1 MMAVN
6 VATLGG
12 PAEPG
17 EPSSAPASWD
27 QNLHW
32 RQQQQLAQIS
42 RENSMPH
49 SYARCAAVTSKGVS
63 LPTPT
68 AADLALTLAREDIAS
83 ATAAAAGPTTPGK
96 RANTSFVEK
105 REQREEERQRHINED
120 LHHQFWTTLDCSGQ
134 GFVTVSPKI
143 MHYEFLQKLYLNHNN
158 LREVPKCVTSLSQL
172 RILDLSSNQLE
183 RLSPDIG
190 VMSNLRVLLL
200 FDNQLQTLPF
210 ELGSL
215 FQLRMLGILGN
226 PCAEADTVSR
236 KVFSDHGTRGLIEH
250 LRDMAPVRSPPTPRK
265 WLELNKVQDENNTL
279 SMMSY
284 NTLCDQ
290 YATPQMYGYTPSW
303 ALSWAYR
310 SQQLAGEVLQY
321 DLDLICLQ
329 EVNTSALDELWL
341 PVLEPRGYKLVF
353 YPKTRA
359 RTMSKQSESRVV
371 DGCATFYKSTKLK
384 LVEKY
389 PVEYNSKALLKDD
402 LKRSVDIFN
411 RVMTRDNIA
420 IITVF
425 EAVGSGREIIVA
437 NTHLHWDPAFRD
449 VKLVQTAL
457 LLEETE
463 NMARKY
469 ASSPGH
475 GNDLKKVPVLIAG
488 DFNSAADSGVVH
500 LFNHN
505 SVPANHE
512 DMAGHSYGLFTEE
525 GIQHNLPL
533 KSAYQENTQLP
544 FTNYTPDFVE
554 AIDYIVYSTP
564 TFKVNALL
572 GEVDREYAKHYVGF
586 PNAHHPSD
594 HIPIAAHLELI

>member
-1 MMAVN
+1 MMAVD
-6 VATLGG
+6 VAALGG
-12 PAEPG
+12 LSEPAT
-17 EPSSAPASWD
+17 SNSAPLSWD
-27 QNLHW
+27 KSPHW

-49 SYARCAAVTSKGVS
+49 SYARCAAVASKGAS
-63 LPTPT
+63 LPIPT
-68 AADLALTLAREDIAS
+68 AADLALTLAREDFGG
-83 ATAAAAGPTTPGK
+83 TAVSPSGPLTPGK
-96 RANTSFVEK
+96 RSNTSFIEK

-120 LHHQFWTTLDCSGQ
+120 VHHQFWTSLDCSGQ

-143 MHYEFLQKLYLNHNN
+143 MHYEFLQKLFLNHNN

-172 RILDLSSNQLE
+172 RILDLSSNRLE
-183 RLSPDIG
+183 ELSPDIG
-190 VMSNLRVLLL
+190 IMSNLRVLLL
-200 FDNQLQTLPF
+200 FDNRLRTLPF

-215 FQLRMLGILGN
+215 FQLRMLGIEGN

-236 KVFSDHGTRGLIEH
+236 NVFSSHGTRGLIEY
-250 LRDMAPVRSPPTPRK
+250 LRDMAPVQSPPTPRK
-265 WLELNKVQDENNTL
+265 WMELNKVQVQSNTF
-279 SMMSY
+279 SIMSY

-310 SQQLAGEVLQY
+310 SQKLAEEVLQY
-321 DLDLICLQ
+321 DMDIICLQ

-359 RTMSKQSESRVV
+359 RTMSKQSESRIV
-371 DGCATFYKSTKLK
+371 DGCATFYKSSKLK
-384 LVEKY
+384 LIEKY

-425 EAVGSGREIIVA
+425 KAVESGREIILA

-463 NMARKY
+463 NMVRKY
-469 ASSPGH
+469 ASRGH

-488 DFNSAADSGVVH
+488 DFNSDADSGVVR
-500 LFNHN
+500 LFNHS

-533 KSAYQENTQLP
+533 KSAYPESMQLP

-594 HIPIAAHLELI
+594 HIPIAVHLELI